1 MRTLLRFMVH
11 LSRFFTVYR
20 SYFTMLFRRCFPRS
34 MELPPAELLRR
45 GSREVQ
51 RGHYEAGIA
60 LLEQV
65 LEREPANFVAHINV
79 GSAYYLRAQERRR
92 TGLPGTTEDPADLSA
107 AVAADLSAAV
117 RHFEHVLA
125 LDPHHVQA
133 LLNLA
138 AAYSE
143 LDRLEDSI
151 QILQRV
157 LQIHPRCP
165 DCHYNLATAYLRQ
178 GDRERA
184 REELRKELEVNP
196 HSPHA
201 PELLRELEARG
212 RS

>member
-11 LSRFFTVYR
+11 VSRFFTVYR

-34 MELPPAELLRR
+34 AELSPEELLRR

-51 RGHYEAGIA
+51 RGRYEAGIA

-65 LEREPANFVAHINV
+65 LEREPANFVAHINL

-92 TGLPGTTEDPADLSA
+92 IKMPGAVEEATASA
-107 AVAADLSAAV
+107 AAADLSAAV
-117 RHFEHVLA
+117 RHFEYVLA

-151 QILQRV
+151 ELLERV
-157 LQIHPRCP
+157 LRIDPRCP
-165 DCHYNLATAYLRQ
+165 DGHYNLATAYLRQ

-184 REELRKELEVNP
+184 KEELRKELEVNP

-201 PELLRELEARG
+201 PELLRELEKEAQG
-212 RS
+212 GP

>member
-11 LSRFFTVYR
+11 VSRFFTVYR

-34 MELPPAELLRR
+34 AELSPEELLRR

-51 RGHYEAGIA
+51 RGRYEAGIA

-65 LEREPANFVAHINV
+65 LEREPANFVAHINL
-79 GSAYYLRAQERRR
+79 GSAYYLRAQERRC
-92 TGLPGTTEDPADLSA
+92 TGTPKAMEEAAS

-117 RHFEHVLA
+117 RHFEYVLA

-143 LDRLEDSI
+143 LDRLGDSI
-151 QILQRV
+151 ELLERV
-157 LQIHPRCP
+157 LRIDPRCP
-165 DCHYNLATAYLRQ
+165 DGHYNLATAYLRQ

-184 REELRKELEVNP
+184 KEELRKELEVNP

-201 PELLRELEARG
+201 PELLRELEKEDRG
-212 RS
+212 RP

>member
-1 MRTLLRFMVH
+1 
-11 LSRFFTVYR
+11 
-20 SYFTMLFRRCFPRS
+20 
-34 MELPPAELLRR
+34 
-45 GSREVQ
+45 
-51 RGHYEAGIA
+51 
-60 LLEQV
+60 
-65 LEREPANFVAHINV
+65 
-79 GSAYYLRAQERRR
+79 
-92 TGLPGTTEDPADLSA
+92 
-107 AVAADLSAAV
+107 VAADLSAAV